1 MEQRKTPKRREYLN
15 DFKMNEDGKYQY
27 EGILHS
33 LDETEFSYDKV
44 KKIYLSSILG
54 ILLMYIIAGSVRAV
68 GVMNAVF
75 VTLPYVF
82 GFFAAGV
89 LTYKVGS
96 LVFGRYPIRDYDF
109 NSTVLKFKG
118 LVYLVLILTK
128 CTLIGELFYVIKYGI
143 KMYLS
148 GTIVFFACMLGALV
162 ISIFFGKFNDKLRWK
177 TNK

>member
-68 GVMNAVF
+68 GVMKRIV
-75 VTLPYVF
+75 
-82 GFFAAGV
+82 
-89 LTYKVGS
+89 K
-96 LVFGRYPIRDYDF
+96 
-109 NSTVLKFKG
+109 
-118 LVYLVLILTK
+118 VYLI
-128 CTLIGELFYVIKYGI
+128 
-143 KMYLS
+143 
-148 GTIVFFACMLGALV
+148 
-162 ISIFFGKFNDKLRWK
+162 
-177 TNK
+177 